1 MSSAEKEEVLA
12 NQLRQRGLSGKK
24 LRCYLNSMA
33 YTGMTIEELDKEDSD
48 VEPGEPAEEVPSD
61 SKEVISQKLNAVKN
75 NCHLRYFPT
84 KSLEG
89 LSDEEVKLHKGI
101 MWSNE
106 IPAVRDTL
114 SCLDQIFQHLN
125 DVIPDIISLSGPD
138 GTGFLPSSGGVG
150 TKKMFRTCLSL
161 MAKEKNLRQR
171 FQSRHLYL
179 IPAIEYLV
187 FKELNGYHTLSYEQL
202 ALLLDHASGL
212 LKTCDGIPSL
222 VSKLKASIIGLRHD
236 QLARYCRGLAVAF
249 LRMKDRSQDD
259 DFFPFVWLFVRPECA
274 KDIPELSIPLDDYT
288 YRQYAEVRLILKSE
302 YVYNFTSSLLK
313 AFQTWFQDCSPLH
326 QTTLGVCK
334 PNRHDERLGC
344 FGLPEGSTQ
353 ELFYPKYFAD
363 FGHRVR
369 SDYQSGLH
377 RGIMRLHTWCCADSL
392 GYYPGEDDP
401 NERVTFVDQCQCSGI
416 KVYLVPIKQH
426 TVSRPRIV

>member
-138 GTGFLPSSGGVG
+138 EQVSFQAQGGLEQKKCSALAYLLWQKKKTSG
-150 TKKMFRTCLSL
+150 S
-161 MAKEKNLRQR
+161 
-171 FQSRHLYL
+171 
-179 IPAIEYLV
+179 V
-187 FKELNGYHTLSYEQL
+187 FK
-202 ALLLDHASGL
+202 AD
-212 LKTCDGIPSL
+212 IF
-222 VSKLKASIIGLRHD
+222 I
-236 QLARYCRGLAVAF
+236 
-249 LRMKDRSQDD
+249 
-259 DFFPFVWLFVRPECA
+259 LFQQ
-274 KDIPELSIPLDDYT
+274 LSI
-288 YRQYAEVRLILKSE
+288 
-302 YVYNFTSSLLK
+302 SS
-313 AFQTWFQDCSPLH
+313 
-326 QTTLGVCK
+326 
-334 PNRHDERLGC
+334 
-344 FGLPEGSTQ
+344 
-353 ELFYPKYFAD
+353 
-363 FGHRVR
+363 
-369 SDYQSGLH
+369 
-377 RGIMRLHTWCCADSL
+377 
-392 GYYPGEDDP
+392 
-401 NERVTFVDQCQCSGI
+401 
-416 KVYLVPIKQH
+416 
-426 TVSRPRIV
+426 SRN